1 MMMVG
6 EVEKFGVREA
16 RATKTAA
23 AARSVEVPLREVHH
37 QLTHPLFFSST

>member
-23 AARSVEVPLREVHH
+23 AARSVEVPNSDA
-37 QLTHPLFFSST
+37 LTLPDARNPFNN